1 MESNLHKAEKLRFSH
16 LDGGSTEIEDFLSLF
31 DRGTL
36 IQIGIDVFF

>member
-1 MESNLHKAEKLRFSH
+1 MESNLYKAEKLRFSN
-16 LDGGSTEIEDFLSLF
+16 LDGESIEIEDFLSLF